1 VDLKEVQAWIP
12 TTIVVL
18 AIAAMYAV
26 LFGNPKRRFVY
37 NVLIGVPFGAA
48 SFFGTLV
55 AAPRITLILS
65 SLSARTGIAI
75 AQLLIGVCVV
85 GAGTGAYWFKNK
97 NLLWYGRVEI
107 VFGSL
112 PALAISAGLNPEN
125 VSAAQWAS
133 LVGAAYV
140 IGQGLDNMSDHI
152 TNVGDGRGNKT
163 LAQSVLTL
171 FWEP

>member
-75 AQLLIGVCVV
+75 AQLLI
-85 GAGTGAYWFKNK
+85 
-97 NLLWYGRVEI
+97 
-107 VFGSL
+107 
-112 PALAISAGLNPEN
+112 
-125 VSAAQWAS
+125 
-133 LVGAAYV
+133 
-140 IGQGLDNMSDHI
+140 
-152 TNVGDGRGNKT
+152 
-163 LAQSVLTL
+163 
-171 FWEP
+171 